1 MNFWNG
7 QTKEVSSAQALRIP
21 LPLSERII
29 LELQMPLAARQ
40 MVVDSSLDYPYLVA
54 PGYRASGHYRQGH
67 LGLDCCPEA
76 LYSTHPCAQCS
87 WGCTSLPQGCLG
99 AWEHTRPAE
108 CKVQQENTF
117 SPSASLTEEKLSK
130 KIEQELSE
138 LRIAS
143 SESVSREE
151 KKKEEK
157 RLETENVTEDFRSCL
172 EEDHEVIETEKVKS
186 GSPWLFC

>member
-7 QTKEVSSAQALRIP
+7 QTKEVSSAQALWIP

-67 LGLDCCPEA
+67 LDLDCCSGA
-76 LYSTHPCAQCS
+76 LHSTHPCAKGS
-87 WGCTSLPQGCLG
+87 WCCPG
-99 AWEHTRPAE
+99 ALDPTRPAE
-108 CKVQQENTF
+108 GKVQQENAF
-117 SPSASLTEEKLSK
+117 IPGPSLTEDKLSE
-130 KIEQELSE
+130 KIEQELRE

-143 SESVSREE
+143 SESISREE
-151 KKKEEK
+151 DKKEEE
-157 RLETENVTEDFRSCL
+157 RLETENIPKDVKSCL
-172 EEDHEVIETEKVKS
+172 EEDHDVIETKKVKS
-186 GSPWLFC
+186 ALPWLFC

>member
-1 MNFWNG
+1 M
-7 QTKEVSSAQALRIP
+7 
-21 LPLSERII
+21 
-29 LELQMPLAARQ
+29 
-40 MVVDSSLDYPYLVA
+40 
-54 PGYRASGHYRQGH
+54 
-67 LGLDCCPEA
+67 
-76 LYSTHPCAQCS
+76 
-87 WGCTSLPQGCLG
+87 
-99 AWEHTRPAE
+99 
-108 CKVQQENTF
+108 QQENTF